1 MLKQPTTVLITGA
14 SSGIGAAL
22 ARCYAEPQRTLIL
35 HGRDGARLGD
45 VARDCEAR
53 GAKVVLTSFDLRDG
67 EATVAALRDLSR
79 EHVIDLGIV
88 NAGVSSSIGSGD
100 EAESWQRAR
109 AVLAVNLDG
118 AIATVAALLP
128 DMRRRRTGQIA
139 LVSSLAAYVGMP
151 VTPVYCASKAA
162 LKAYGEALRGWLA
175 PQGVAV
181 NVVLPG
187 FVRTA
192 MSDRFTAAKPWMMSP
207 EEAARRIRRGL
218 ERNHARIAFPRPLAW
233 GMWALSV
240 LPMGMSQRI
249 LRSFGY
255 AG

>member
-22 ARCYAEPQRTLIL
+22 ARCYAEPRRTLIL
-35 HGRDGARLGD
+35 HGRDGVRLAG
-45 VARDCEAR
+45 VARECEAR
-53 GAKVVLTSFDLRDG
+53 GARVVLTSFDLRDG
-67 EATVAALRDLSR
+67 EATVAVLRDLSI
-79 EHVIDLGIV
+79 EHEIDLGIV
-88 NAGVSSSIGSGD
+88 NAGVSSSIGSGE
-100 EAESWQRAR
+100 EAESWERAR
-109 AVLAVNLDG
+109 AVLSVNLDG
-118 AIATVAALLP
+118 AIATMAGVLP
-128 DMRRRRTGQIA
+128 EMRRRGTGQIA
-139 LVSSLAAYVGMP
+139 LLSSLAAYVGMP

-175 PQGVAV
+175 PHGVAI
-181 NVVLPG
+181 NVVMPG

-218 ERNHARIAFPRPLAW
+218 EYNHARIAFPRPLAW

-240 LPMGMSQRI
+240 LPTGMSQRI
-249 LRSFGY
+249 LRTFGY
-255 AG
+255 AS